1 MKEVKTIRALGGAS
15 KKEVAIMA
23 KREMKKVNV
32 EAPVN
37 ENEEIVNTDT
47 PVEEAPKPKKV
58 KKVIGVVA
66 NCGQLNVR
74 YKPDPAAIVVNV
86 LNVGDEVE
94 IVMDKSTNDFY
105 RVQALDLSFGG
116 FCMTKYITIK

>member
-1 MKEVKTIRALGGAS
+1 
-15 KKEVAIMA
+15 MA

-58 KKVIGVVA
+58 KKVIGVVS

-74 YKPDPAAIVVNV
+74 CKPNTMATVVNV
-86 LNVGDEVE
+86 LNVGDEIE
-94 IVMDKSTNDFY
+94 IIMDKSTKDFY